1 VTVLT
6 LPARCV
12 VVLVGAAGAGKSTL
26 AHRLFEADEVLSSDA
41 FRAMISGDESDQRVS
56 GRAFRALAAA
66 LERRLAAGGRA
77 VVDATNLRPSD
88 RRPWLMAA
96 RRHGVPALAVILDPP
111 AEEVRRQ
118 GLGRRR
124 VVPGPIV
131 TRHLAAMEV
140 LRRAGLG
147 ALRAEGF
154 EVVVRLD
161 SALAVAALS
170 LDRALEEPVQPPD
183 A

>member
-1 VTVLT
+1 MTVLT
-6 LPARCV
+6 LPERCV
-12 VVLVGAAGAGKSTL
+12 VVLVGAAGSGKSTL
-26 AHRLFEADEVLSSDA
+26 AQRLFEPGEVLSSDA

-56 GRAFRALAAA
+56 GPAFRALAAA
-66 LERRLAAGGRA
+66 LERRLATGGRA

-96 RRHGVPALAVILDPP
+96 RRHGVPAVAIVLDPP
-111 AEEVRRQ
+111 AAEVRRQ
-118 GLGRRR
+118 GQGRRR
-124 VVPGPIV
+124 VVPGPII
-131 TRHLAAMEV
+131 TRQLAAMDV
-140 LRRAGLG
+140 LRQAGLG

-161 SALAVAALS
+161 SATAVAALF
-170 LDRALEEPVQPPD
+170 LDRGLPEPVQPPD

>member
-1 VTVLT
+1 MTVLT

-88 RRPWLMAA
+88 RRPWLTAA